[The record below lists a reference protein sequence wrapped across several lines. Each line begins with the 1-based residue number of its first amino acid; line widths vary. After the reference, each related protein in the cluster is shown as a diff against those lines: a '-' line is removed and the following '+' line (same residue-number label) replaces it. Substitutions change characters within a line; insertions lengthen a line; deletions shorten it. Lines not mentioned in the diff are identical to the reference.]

1 MPGKRFI
8 HSQQYHKAELF
19 EEIQELYKV
28 ACLTYG
34 YSPMKIVRGKGSPS
48 NFNSDYGLCSDVI
61 EAAKKICDAGGGHI
75 KFSTIPEAE
84 ARKNGGYSYRVCPDH
99 HGYGSDDNSDRSYT
113 GSSYSTS
120 GGS

>member
-34 YSPMKIVRGKGSPS
+34 YSLQLRLWVV
-48 NFNSDYGLCSDVI
+48 L
-61 EAAKKICDAGGGHI
+61 
-75 KFSTIPEAE
+75 
-84 ARKNGGYSYRVCPDH
+84 
-99 HGYGSDDNSDRSYT
+99 
-113 GSSYSTS
+113 
-120 GGS
+120 